1 MRNKIRIIKFYIF
14 LGKIAFANVVSDIY
28 SCGVVHIDELKIML
42 SVPEEL
48 NENEQQQVVDEII
61 EGFRESAKTV
71 KIKLT
76 LEKMNINPWCIIGGI
91 ASAVCTRDEI
101 IFPTKAIAGDSLV
114 LTKPLGVQL
123 ATNAQI
129 WMEENSENWKK
140 LSEFLSKEEILEA
153 YAKAVK
159 SMTTL
164 NHLGAKLMH
173 KYGAHCATDIT
184 GFGLFGHAENLLSFQ
199 EADVDFVINSMPV
212 IKNVK
217 KIAEILNRM
226 QKLNSGKMVETSGGL
241 LISIAAPSINAQNFC
256 DEFSSVSGDECW
268 IVGRVVE
275 GSRKVILENPQIIE
289 V

>member
-1 MRNKIRIIKFYIF
+1 
-14 LGKIAFANVVSDIY
+14 
-28 SCGVVHIDELKIML
+28 ML
-42 SVPEEL
+42 SIPEEL
-48 NENEQQQVVDEII
+48 DVNEQQQVADKII
-61 EGFRESAKTV
+61 EGFRESAETV

-76 LEKMNINPWCIIGGI
+76 LERMNINPWCIIGGI
-91 ASAVCTRDEI
+91 ASAVCIKDEI
-101 IFPTKAIAGDSLV
+101 IFPTKAIAGDSLI

-123 ATNAQI
+123 ATNALI

-140 LSEFLSKEEILEA
+140 LAEFLCKEEILEV

-173 KYGAHCATDIT
+173 KFDAHCATDIT

-199 EADVDFVINSMPV
+199 EAEVDFVITSMPI
-212 IKNVK
+212 IKNVP

-226 QKLNSGKMVETSGGL
+226 QKLNNGKMVETSGGL
-241 LISIAAPSINAQNFC
+241 LISLPSSNAQSFC
-256 DEFSSVSGDECW
+256 NEFSSICGDDCW
-268 IVGRVVE
+268 IVGHVME
-275 GSRKVILENPQIIE
+275 GSRRVIFENPKIIE